1 MMCPNCGT
9 PKNNKFSIWNKW
21 KIYYFLSVPIL
32 KHIRVF
38 KGNHPNPSPIQ
49 ILKASNCY
57 CITASMPLLP
67 NMLPLNSNPCLSF
80 SIVMIGV
87 KLVQFYSC
95 PVIQN
100 MLGQSEALY
109 PSPNQIARKIN
120 SGAATA
126 EAILKKLYVCCAPTH
141 YFWGG

>member
-1 MMCPNCGT
+1 
-9 PKNNKFSIWNKW
+9 
-21 KIYYFLSVPIL
+21 
-32 KHIRVF
+32 
-38 KGNHPNPSPIQ
+38 
-49 ILKASNCY
+49 
-57 CITASMPLLP
+57 
-67 NMLPLNSNPCLSF
+67 
-80 SIVMIGV
+80 MIGV

-126 EAILKKLYVCCAPTH
+126 DGVVVSSGSLLNLFHINRVQDFRLISKIDGCCLGDELSSGLTDNIIL
-141 YFWGG
+141 